1 MNDQIS
7 ISKQEFSR
15 LESEVKSMKDLLQ
28 NFIKRLDTLTQAE
41 DSKPRTKLIAF
52 LKRAHTQMPPVSDEE
67 VWRDIEEAKEKPHGS
82 T

>member
-1 MNDQIS
+1 MNDQIT

-15 LESEVKSMKDLLQ
+15 IESEIKSVKDMLQ
-28 NFIKRLDTLTQAE
+28 GFIKRIDMLAQADE
-41 DSKPRTKLIAF
+41 SKARTKLIAF
-52 LKRAHTQMPPVSDEE
+52 LKQVYTQMPPVSDEE

>member
-1 MNDQIS
+1 MNDQIT

-15 LESEVKSMKDLLQ
+15 LESEVKSVKDMLQ
-28 NFIKRLDTLTQAE
+28 GFIKRIDTLTQADE
-41 DSKPRTKLIAF
+41 PKARTKLIAF
-52 LKRAHTQMPPVSDEE
+52 LKQAHTQMPAVSDEE